1 MRAWG
6 RVRPNPAA
14 LRARGVQEARRQWA
28 GHGFADGFC
37 RWRRLTQSLG
47 VGKITIMKAV
57 LMLKKRVADAN
68 GGFAEYVV
76 WLLPKPLSP
85 SAHPYKYR
93 LAYVMNRE
101 CVVRYDNERGKGDH
115 RHFGGRER
123 AYTFSTPRKLI
134 ADFESDIARWHSENS
149 NT

>member
-1 MRAWG
+1 MTR
-6 RVRPNPAA
+6 NP
-14 LRARGVQEARRQWA
+14 
-28 GHGFADGFC
+28 C
-37 RWRRLTQSLG
+37 
-47 VGKITIMKAV
+47 VGKIAIMRAASI
-57 LMLKKRVADAN
+57 LQKRVADAS

-85 SAHPYKYR
+85 SEHPYKYR
-93 LAYVMNRE
+93 LAYVIDRE

-134 ADFESDIARWHSENS
+134 ADFEADIARWHRENS
-149 NT
+149 DS